1 MDQVSQVKRQI
12 RIEQWRKNIT
22 ECQASGMSVRSWCKQ
37 NNLCEQTY
45 YKYLRRF
52 RQELCDS
59 LPVPVEPPEKPVQFS
74 KLTVQTPVPH
84 AQAAVIIHLPNAT
97 VEVQN
102 GVDQQTVEAVLLH
115 LLPFTALS
123 KQQKQTAS
131 TFIHICIIC
140 CCICPTPIGAIIQRN
155 WIT

>member
-59 LPVPVEPPEKPVQFS
+59 LPVPVEPPEKPVQFL

-102 GVDQQTVEAVLLH
+102 GVDQQTVEAVLL
-115 LLPFTALS
+115 AL
-123 KQQKQTAS
+123 KTV
-131 TFIHICIIC
+131 C
-140 CCICPTPIGAIIQRN
+140 
-155 WIT
+155 

>member
-1 MDQVSQVKRQI
+1 MDWGESMDQVSRVKRQI

-102 GVDQQTVEAVLLH
+102 GVDQQTVEAVLL
-115 LLPFTALS
+115 AL
-123 KQQKQTAS
+123 KTV
-131 TFIHICIIC
+131 C
-140 CCICPTPIGAIIQRN
+140 
-155 WIT
+155 